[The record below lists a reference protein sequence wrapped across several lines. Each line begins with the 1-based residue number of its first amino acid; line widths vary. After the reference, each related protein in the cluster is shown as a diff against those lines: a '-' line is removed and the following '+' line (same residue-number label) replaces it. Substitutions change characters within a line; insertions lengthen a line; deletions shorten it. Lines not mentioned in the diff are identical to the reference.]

1 MVKRFTI
8 YRIHDLVVQ
17 NVDCTSIDC
26 KSKQALID
34 YVNNLAD
41 DDRNHLKRE
50 HCDYLIKEIIEKDFH
65 LLDTRDEL

>member
-1 MVKRFTI
+1 M
-8 YRIHDLVVQ
+8 LQ

-26 KSKQALID
+26 NSKQAFID

-41 DDRNHLKRE
+41 DDANHLKRE
-50 HCDYLIKEIIEKDFH
+50 HCDYLIEEIIEKDFH

>member
-1 MVKRFTI
+1 MVQ
-8 YRIHDLVVQ
+8 H
-17 NVDCTSIDC
+17 VDCESNNC

-41 DDRNHLKRE
+41 DDTNHLKKE

-65 LLDTRDEL
+65 LLARDEL